1 MKPKIQRHGE
11 ILSLVRRHQFMSVDE
26 LAAAL
31 DVTPQTIRR
40 DIRELEEVGS
50 LKRHHGGASS
60 GGNLPEG
67 LPADRQTR
75 CQNEKNAI
83 ARLIAE
89 HIPDGSSLFVSI
101 GTTMEA
107 VVSELVRR
115 RGSLRVITNNIHAA
129 SIASARTRLL
139 RRGRI
144 IRSSSLPESSAL
156 WTAVLP
162 AWQPSILSTSSK
174 SIMP

>member
-31 DVTPQTIRR
+31 DVTPQTIRC
-40 DIRELEEVGS
+40 DIRELEEGGS

-107 VVSELVRR
+107 AASELVKRR
-115 RGSLRVITNNIHAA
+115 SSLRILPTISTSPPSFRHVRIT
-129 SIASARTRLL
+129 
-139 RRGRI
+139 
-144 IRSSSLPESSAL
+144 RSSSHPASSAL

-162 AWQPSILSTSSK
+162 AWRPSTLSTSSK

>member
-40 DIRELEEVGS
+40 DIRELEDAGS

-67 LPADRQTR
+67 LPASRQIQ
-75 CQNEKNAI
+75 CQNEKT
-83 ARLIAE
+83 
-89 HIPDGSSLFVSI
+89 P
-101 GTTMEA
+101 
-107 VVSELVRR
+107 
-115 RGSLRVITNNIHAA
+115 
-129 SIASARTRLL
+129 
-139 RRGRI
+139 
-144 IRSSSLPESSAL
+144 LPG
-156 WTAVLP
+156 
-162 AWQPSILSTSSK
+162 
-174 SIMP
+174 

>member
-40 DIRELEEVGS
+40 DIRELEEAGS

-67 LPADRQTR
+67 LPADAKPGVKT
-75 CQNEKNAI
+75 KKT
-83 ARLIAE
+83 
-89 HIPDGSSLFVSI
+89 P
-101 GTTMEA
+101 
-107 VVSELVRR
+107 
-115 RGSLRVITNNIHAA
+115 
-129 SIASARTRLL
+129 
-139 RRGRI
+139 
-144 IRSSSLPESSAL
+144 LPG
-156 WTAVLP
+156 
-162 AWQPSILSTSSK
+162 
-174 SIMP
+174 

>member
-40 DIRELEEVGS
+40 DIRELEEGGS

-107 VVSELVRR
+107 VASELVRL
-115 RGSLRVITNNIHAA
+115 GDITAFDKVFTDRLPDTA
-129 SIASARTRLL
+129 MQKMLKEAGVECLIAD
-139 RRGRI
+139 
-144 IRSSSLPESSAL
+144 
-156 WTAVLP
+156 AV
-162 AWQPSILSTSSK
+162 
-174 SIMP
+174 